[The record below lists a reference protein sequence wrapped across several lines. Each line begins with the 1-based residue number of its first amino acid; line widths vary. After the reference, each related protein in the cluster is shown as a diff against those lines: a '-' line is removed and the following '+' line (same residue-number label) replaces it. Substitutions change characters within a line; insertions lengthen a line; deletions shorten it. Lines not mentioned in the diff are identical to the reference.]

1 MSTTDETATNPALI
15 LIRGLPGS
23 GKSYLANALQESIGK
38 DGAVILDPDA
48 IDTSSQEYTNLCA
61 ALTAEGVEAKFF
73 PNRFLKSQGYAAI
86 ASGKIIIWN
95 QAFTNL
101 DGFNRTVKSLQD
113 FASEHGIPLPVRVIE
128 VEVNPDIAKE
138 RVAKREQQ
146 GGHAVPEEAFTRFI
160 NEYQSFIAEG
170 YDIVAVH
177 GEDDVSV
184 SVMSV
189 IKALSRLQ

>member
-23 GKSYLANALQESIGK
+23 GKSYLANALQESLGK

-48 IDTSSQEYTNLCA
+48 IDTSSSEYTDLCA

-86 ASGKIIIWN
+86 TSNKVIIWN

-113 FASEHGIPLPVRVIE
+113 FASEHGVPLPVLVVE
-128 VEVNPDIAKE
+128 VEVNPDVAKE

-146 GGHAVPEEAFTRFI
+146 GGHGVPEEAFTRFI